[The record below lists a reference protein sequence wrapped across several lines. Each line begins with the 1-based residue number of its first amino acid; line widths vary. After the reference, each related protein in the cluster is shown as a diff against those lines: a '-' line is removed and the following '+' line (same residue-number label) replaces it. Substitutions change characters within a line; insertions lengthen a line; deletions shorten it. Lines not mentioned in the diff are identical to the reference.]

1 MGLLDALKQTP
12 STADAMQQ
20 PKRKNCRAVV
30 VGAGPAGLLAA
41 INLLRRS
48 SDEVEY
54 HVTLVETG
62 EDYGVLDAAGLE
74 KKRSWMIG
82 LSTHGLTALR
92 AVPGLYEDYVSQV
105 EASPAAAHS
114 PPPPSPLFAP
124 AKGWRAHRVHRNLP
138 RQDDDRGRRRGRRRE
153 LRPSSDSQPSR
164 IRPAP
169 WSRRGAV
176 PVGDRFALH

>member
-1 MGLLDALKQTP
+1 MQIRGTFLVFTMGLLDALKQTP
-12 STADAMQQ
+12 SMADAMQQ
-20 PKRKNCRAVV
+20 PKRVCRAVV

-82 LSTHGLTALR
+82 LSTHGLTARR
-92 AVPGLYEDYVSQV
+92 AVPGLCEDYVSQV

-114 PPPPSPLFAP
+114 PPPPSPLRQEASLSTARGVSRKQFYSAT
-124 AKGWRAHRVHRNLP
+124 KLP
-138 RQDDDRGRRRGRRRE
+138 LTILSCQR
-153 LRPSSDSQPSR
+153 LACPSSPPQSTS
-164 IRPAP
+164 A
-169 WSRRGAV
+169 RR
-176 PVGDRFALH
+176 

>member
-12 STADAMQQ
+12 STADAMKQ
-20 PKRKNCRAVV
+20 PKRKCRAVV

-105 EASPAAAHS
+105 EASPCCRSLTAASLTTVCSCQRLACPSS
-114 PPPPSPLFAP
+114 PPQSTSA
-124 AKGWRAHRVHRNLP
+124 
-138 RQDDDRGRRRGRRRE
+138 RR
-153 LRPSSDSQPSR
+153 
-164 IRPAP
+164 
-169 WSRRGAV
+169 
-176 PVGDRFALH
+176 